1 MIKVI
6 FVCTGNICR
15 SPMAEYVFAEQV
27 KQAGL
32 SEHFTIDSVG
42 TSDEE
47 VGNTIHRGTM
57 QMLAQHAIPH
67 NPRRPAREITE
78 RDIREA
84 DYLLA
89 MDIGHLRRIQKMG
102 ASTEQSS
109 LFLADAFVEGKVTY
123 QEVPDPWYDGQ
134 YARTYELVTK
144 GSEALLARIRRKKD
158 I

>member
-27 KQAGL
+27 QQAGL
-32 SEHFTIDSVG
+32 SAQFSIDSVG

-47 VGNTIHRGTM
+47 VGNTIHRGSV
-57 QMLAQHAIPH
+57 QMLEQHHIPH
-67 NPRRPAREITE
+67 NPRRPARQITE
-78 RDIREA
+78 QDIRDA

-89 MDIGHLRRIQKMG
+89 MDKGHLRRIQTMG
-102 ASTEQSS
+102 ASPEKAR
-109 LFLADAFVEGKVTY
+109 LFLSEAYAEGSVTY

-134 YARTYELVTK
+134 YARTYELVSK
-144 GSEALLARIRRKKD
+144 GGLALLNRIRREKGL
-158 I
+158 